1 MRRLYLECNLR
12 DTQNIYS
19 LTGMPASAWFL
30 QRQVPFLLMHC
41 QINTTLISS
50 RSLITRVTLFIRQ
63 DQCHGSVPD
72 YPLGPAIVNLVC
84 NLDKIRNRC
93 CPLIFGLTA
102 ITMPC
107 FCVCLWAVLISELSG
122 IKKKTRLFHLSADEI
137 ALLSILLC
145 FSIGRLAKKIHIN
158 NFFFFFRYEAF
169 IEKSKWI
176 SICFKSN
183 TKKKWP
189 STYNVYSFLTS
200 QEQPAQANISNICT
214 GLEILCFLLTVLQP
228 PAVLAHFKP
237 LQRGI
242 AACMTCGNTKVLR
255 AVHSLL
261 SRLMSI
267 FPTEPS
273 KLQWFISKFS
283 LEARPAAHRKKHYIS
298 DSFLRNRHAT
308 LW

>member
-1 MRRLYLECNLR
+1 MLPIDL
-12 DTQNIYS
+12 
-19 LTGMPASAWFL
+19 WFNSHHNAL
-30 QRQVPFLLMHC
+30 FLC
-41 QINTTLISS
+41 VFVSS
-50 RSLITRVTLFIRQ
+50 IDFWVEW
-63 DQCHGSVPD
+63 
-72 YPLGPAIVNLVC
+72 N
-84 NLDKIRNRC
+84 
-93 CPLIFGLTA
+93 
-102 ITMPC
+102 
-107 FCVCLWAVLISELSG
+107 
-122 IKKKTRLFHLSADEI
+122 KKKTWLFHLSADEI

-145 FSIGRLAKKIHIN
+145 FSIGCLAKKIHIN
-158 NFFFFFRYEAF
+158 IFFLYMRLLL
-169 IEKSKWI
+169 KSLNGFLSVLRAI
-176 SICFKSN
+176 Q
-183 TKKKWP
+183 KKWP
-189 STYNVYSFLTS
+189 STYIVYSFLIS

-283 LEARPAAHRKKHYIS
+283 LKARPAAHRKKHYIS

>member
-1 MRRLYLECNLR
+1 MLPIDL
-12 DTQNIYS
+12 
-19 LTGMPASAWFL
+19 WFNSHHNAL
-30 QRQVPFLLMHC
+30 FLC
-41 QINTTLISS
+41 VFVSS
-50 RSLITRVTLFIRQ
+50 IDFWVEW
-63 DQCHGSVPD
+63 
-72 YPLGPAIVNLVC
+72 N
-84 NLDKIRNRC
+84 
-93 CPLIFGLTA
+93 
-102 ITMPC
+102 
-107 FCVCLWAVLISELSG
+107 
-122 IKKKTRLFHLSADEI
+122 KKKTCCFICLQMKLHCCLYCFVL
-137 ALLSILLC
+137 ALGAWL
-145 FSIGRLAKKIHIN
+145 K
-158 NFFFFFRYEAF
+158 RY
-169 IEKSKWI
+169 I
-176 SICFKSN
+176 SINLFIYLFLDMRLLLKSLN
-183 TKKKWP
+183 GFLSVLRAIQKKWP
-189 STYNVYSFLTS
+189 STYIVYSFLIS

-283 LEARPAAHRKKHYIS
+283 LKARPAAHRKKHYIS